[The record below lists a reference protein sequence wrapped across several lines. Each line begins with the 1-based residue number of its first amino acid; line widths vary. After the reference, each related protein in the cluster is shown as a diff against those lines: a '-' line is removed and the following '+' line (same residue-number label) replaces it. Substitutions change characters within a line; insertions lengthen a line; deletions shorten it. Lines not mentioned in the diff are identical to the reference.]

1 MFTKRIGGRYMKK
14 KLAAL
19 CVLSLALVTIFT
31 GCSKSKDNTDNTK
44 GEKAKI
50 RFASWDVA
58 EDVDR
63 QQALVDKFNAAHED
77 IEVTL
82 EAYGRDFD
90 TKISAGMGSGDAPD
104 VMYMWN
110 YPAYF
115 EGLEPLDGYIEKEGE
130 SYKSNFYET
139 LWNYNAINDQIYGIP
154 IGFTTHA
161 LFYNKDIFAE
171 AGVAEPTADW
181 TWEDLKA
188 AAKTITEKTS
198 AVGFT
203 FQMKPDPYDFEMYLW
218 SNGTAF
224 CDKDGKLDGNLNS
237 EKSQEVFQMFQEMEK
252 EGYALASEKS
262 GTDEFRSGAVAMY
275 VYGSWAIS
283 SLKEDNL
290 NYGVA
295 TIPAFANA
303 GKDSVSI
310 LSSSGISMSKD
321 SKNKDAA
328 WEFIKFWTNE
338 EANKERIGLELPVL
352 NSVVESEKIM
362 EQPEFAPF
370 YVMLEQSKGYTPA
383 SFIIKEWSEIS
394 ENLSLSFEEI
404 FNPSV
409 LQNPSDVLNNA
420 VQQ

>member
-1 MFTKRIGGRYMKK
+1 MKK
-14 KLAAL
+14 KLVAL
-19 CVLSLALVTIFT
+19 CVFSLALVTIFT
-31 GCSKSKDNTDNTK
+31 GCSKSKESSAK

-50 RFASWDVA
+50 RFASWDTA
-58 EDVDR
+58 DGVDD
-63 QQALVDKFNAAHED
+63 QQALVDKFNAAHDD

-82 EAYGRDFD
+82 EAYGSDFD

-115 EGLEPLDGYIEKEGE
+115 GGLEPLDGYIDKEGDN
-130 SYKSNFYET
+130 YKSNFYET
-139 LWNYNAINDQIYGIP
+139 LWNYNSINDQVYGIP

-171 AGVAEPTADW
+171 AGLAEPTADW

-198 AVGFT
+198 AVGFS

-218 SNGTAF
+218 SNGTTY
-224 CDKDGKLDGNLNS
+224 CDKDGKLEGNLNS
-237 EKSQEVFQMFQEMEK
+237 EKSKEILQMFQDMEK
-252 EGYALASEKS
+252 EGYAIASEKS
-262 GTDEFRSGAVAMY
+262 GTDEFRSGVVAMY
-275 VYGSWAIS
+275 VYGSWAID
-283 SLKEDNL
+283 SLKEDKV
-290 NYGVA
+290 NYGVT

-328 WEFIKFWTNE
+328 WEFINFWTNE
-338 EANKERIGLELPVL
+338 EANKERIGSELPVL

-362 EQPEFAPF
+362 EQPEYAPF

-383 SFIIKEWSEIS
+383 SFIIKEWSKIS

-409 LQNPSDVLNNA
+409 LQSPSDVLNNA